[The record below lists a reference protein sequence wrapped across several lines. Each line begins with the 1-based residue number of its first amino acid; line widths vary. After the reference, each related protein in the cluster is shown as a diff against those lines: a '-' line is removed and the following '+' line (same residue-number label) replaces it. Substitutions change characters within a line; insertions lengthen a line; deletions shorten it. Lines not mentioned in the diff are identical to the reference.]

1 MIDLTHTMETI
12 MFRPLVLTASV
23 LLLATPAFAAGKT
36 YQVTGPVT
44 ALDDSKIT
52 VQKGKEN
59 WEIARG
65 SAAVPEGVKVGSKV
79 TVQYTMTADSI
90 TAKDAPK
97 GKK

>member
-1 MIDLTHTMETI
+1 MIKS
-12 MFRPLVLTASV
+12 A
-23 LLLATPAFAAGKT
+23 LLAATAALLFTAPAFAASKT